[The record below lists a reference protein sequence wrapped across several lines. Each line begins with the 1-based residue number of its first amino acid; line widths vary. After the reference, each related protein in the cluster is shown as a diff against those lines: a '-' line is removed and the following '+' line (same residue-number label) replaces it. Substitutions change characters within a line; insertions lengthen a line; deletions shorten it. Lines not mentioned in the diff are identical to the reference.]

1 MKRPIKFRGR
11 VSDSDKLDGGKVV
24 FGSLVDYGK
33 TETNLFGASSRFW
46 INPID
51 GDRNFPVEEN
61 SIAQLVGY
69 DKDGNEVY
77 EGDTVAGVDED
88 WVAVLVPDIL
98 HSKEDIK
105 DVPFKFLTLKE
116 AVK

>member
-51 GDRNFPVEEN
+51 GDRNFPVDED
-61 SIAQLVGY
+61 SIAQLVGF
-69 DKDGNEVY
+69 DENGREVY
-77 EGDTVAGVDED
+77 EGD
-88 WVAVLVPDIL
+88 VLVDDNGCEMPAML
-98 HSKEDIK
+98 FALQFSGK
-105 DVPFKFLTLKE
+105 LKE
-116 AVK
+116 AQP

>member
-11 VSDSDKLDGGKVV
+11 VPEADKLDGGKVV

-33 TETNLFGASSRFW
+33 TETNLLCASSRFW
-46 INPID
+46 INPIG

-77 EGDTVAGVDED
+77 EGDTLIDQFGFESQAWLAKSFHDD
-88 WVAVLVPDIL
+88 C
-98 HSKEDIK
+98 K
-105 DVPFKFLTLKE
+105 LKE